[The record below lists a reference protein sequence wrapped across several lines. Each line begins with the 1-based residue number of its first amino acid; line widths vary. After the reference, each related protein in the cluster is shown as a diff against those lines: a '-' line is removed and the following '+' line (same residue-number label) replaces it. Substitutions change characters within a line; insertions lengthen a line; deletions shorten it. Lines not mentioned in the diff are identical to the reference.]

1 MTCKM
6 LDDICSNCVV
16 PSSNMAAM
24 AAILN
29 IFNQTAEISK

>member
-16 PSSNMAAM
+16 QSFNMAAV
-24 AAILN
+24 ASILN
-29 IFNQTAEISK
+29 ILNQTAEISK